1 MLYQIIILSI
11 LAIFLLNL
19 ILNLKKLMRPS
30 EESKVPAA
38 PPLISVLIP
47 ARNEEANIRKCVESL
62 QKQDYPN
69 FEIIVLDDN
78 SEDSTADIVAA
89 MAARDKRIRLLS
101 GEPLP
106 GDWAG
111 KPFACYQL
119 ARKAR
124 GSWFLFVDADTVH
137 APHMLRSVLDLAI
150 KTKASLLSGFP
161 RQRADTLPLKIVM
174 PVMYFFILGWLPIWW
189 LQRSRTPK
197 PSLAIGQFLMFPR
210 DDYWRMGGHKVV
222 QSRIVEDVWF
232 GIETCRHGGRHVAV
246 DLSSVV
252 ECTMYGDIKGAWAG
266 IGRSIYSIAATMPV
280 ALLFLVVTVVV
291 CYLGP
296 FYWLWRGFMIID
308 VPTFWREVVV
318 VQVFVIYLMRWMVDN
333 RFKEPNSSVFFH
345 PLGATFFILNLFYIG
360 TRLLV
365 GAGVSW
371 KERVYGEGESVV
383 K

>member
-1 MLYQIIILSI
+1 MLYQIIIAAVLVLF
-11 LAIFLLNL
+11 LANL
-19 ILNLKKLMRPS
+19 VLNLKNLKRPDVN
-30 EESKVPAA
+30 SKIPQEA
-38 PPLISVLIP
+38 PLISVMVP
-47 ARNEEANIRKCVESL
+47 ARDEEANIGRCVASL
-62 QKQDYPN
+62 QKQDYPDY
-69 FEIIVLDDN
+69 EILVLDDN
-78 SEDSTADIVAA
+78 SGDRTAEIVAG
-89 MAARDKRIRLLS
+89 MAENDNRIRLIR

-106 GDWAG
+106 DDWAG

-119 ARKAR
+119 AKKAR
-124 GSWFLFVDADTVH
+124 GSWFIFVDADTEH

-161 RQRADTLPLKIVM
+161 RQLADTLPLKIVM

-189 LQRSRTPK
+189 LQRSGTPK

-210 DDYWRMGGHKVV
+210 EDYWRMGGHKVV
-222 QSRIVEDVWF
+222 QTRIVEDVWF

-252 ECTMYGDIKGAWAG
+252 ECTMYGDIKGAWVG
-266 IGRSIYSIAATMPV
+266 IGRSIYSIAATMPL
-280 ALLFLVVTVVV
+280 ALLFLAAMVVA

-308 VPTFWREVVV
+308 VPTFWREVVAA
-318 VQVFVIYLMRWMVDN
+318 QVCVIFLMRWMVDN

-345 PLGATFFILNLFYIG
+345 PLGTMFFILNLFYIG
-360 TRLLV
+360 MRLLV

-371 KERVYGEGESVV
+371 KERVYGSGESVV